1 MKRIDSANARSNA
14 NGLGKAGFHDN
25 ADLSGQDATYLTPD
39 YLNHL
44 QEELCNLLEKN
55 GVALNN
61 LKKDQL
67 YDLLATYTDI
77 EALAAEVQTKLNAK
91 FDKAGGTITD
101 DVTIEKDL
109 AVDGELTLGTSSL
122 TGENGHT
129 YLPNG
134 YIYQFGYIALS
145 DMTVISQ
152 TSTDERYAVI
162 DLPIPFPTKA
172 INPNAIVK
180 ATNTGFL
187 SDLFAQVV
195 NPTRTQITVKT
206 CTIQGNNN
214 SDGIDGVYWSV
225 IGI

>member
-44 QEELCNLLEKN
+44 QEELCNVLEKN
-55 GVALNN
+55 GVALDN

-109 AVDGELTLGTSSL
+109 AVEGKLTLGTSNL
-122 TGENGHT
+122 IEENGYT

-145 DMTVISQ
+145 EMTIISQ
-152 TSTDERYAVI
+152 TTPSERYAII
-162 DLPIPFPTKA
+162 DLPTPFPTKA
-172 INPNAIVK
+172 INPNATIK
-180 ATNTGFL
+180 ATNTGYL

-206 CTIQGNNN
+206 CTIQGNDN

-225 IGI
+225 IGK